1 MNTFV
6 PLLNIRSE
14 KTQTKGLKKK
24 LRRLNSELRPIQRK
38 LSNQDFM
45 GKSTKEAIKE
55 VRKSGKVLKEQI
67 KKINKIISVFVY
79 K

>member
-24 LRRLNSELRPIQRK
+24 LRRLNSELRSIQRK

-45 GKSTKEAIKE
+45 EKSTKEAIKE

>member
-1 MNTFV
+1 MFV

-24 LRRLNSELRPIQRK
+24 LRGLNSELRSIQRK

-45 GKSTKEAIKE
+45 EKSTKEAIE
-55 VRKSGKVLKEQI
+55 GMRISGEVLKEQI
-67 KKINKIISVFVY
+67 KKINKIISIFVY

>member
-1 MNTFV
+1 MNTFI
-6 PLLNIRSE
+6 PLLNLRS
-14 KTQTKGLKKK
+14 KNTQTKGLKKK
-24 LRRLNSELRPIQRK
+24 LRGFNSELRTIQRK

-45 GKSTKEAIKE
+45 EKATKEAIKE
-55 VRKSGKVLKEQI
+55 VRQSGKELKVHI

>member
-14 KTQTKGLKKK
+14 KTHTKGLKKK
-24 LRRLNSELRPIQRK
+24 LRGLNSELRTIQRK

-45 GKSTKEAIKE
+45 EKATKEAIKE
-55 VRKSGKVLKEQI
+55 VRQSGKELKVQI